1 MPPSIAIPTSLES
14 PFRPGEVALVGA
26 GPGDPRLL
34 TLRAWSLLMQAD
46 AVVYDRLI
54 SPELLS
60 LIPLTCAR
68 HYVGKASG
76 CHSLP
81 QEQIN
86 ELLADLAD
94 QGQRVVRL
102 KGGDP
107 FIFGRGAEELE
118 YLLQRGVDCQ
128 VVPGITAASGCSA
141 YAGIPLTHRD
151 LVNSCRFITGHLQRD
166 GELSLPWSSLADSS
180 QTLVF
185 YMGLSN
191 LGIIAQR
198 LIEAGMSADTPAA
211 LISNG
216 TRPDQHVARGKLH
229 QLPTLAL
236 DCPPGIPTL
245 TVIGTV
251 VDLFGAEQLEYPAR
265 LYPAQALQRHAKVA
279 I

>member
-1 MPPSIAIPTSLES
+1 
-14 PFRPGEVALVGA
+14 
-26 GPGDPRLL
+26 
-34 TLRAWSLLMQAD
+34 
-46 AVVYDRLI
+46 
-54 SPELLS
+54 
-60 LIPLTCAR
+60 
-68 HYVGKASG
+68 
-76 CHSLP
+76 
-81 QEQIN
+81 
-86 ELLADLAD
+86 
-94 QGQRVVRL
+94 
-102 KGGDP
+102 
-107 FIFGRGAEELE
+107 
-118 YLLQRGVDCQ
+118 
-128 VVPGITAASGCSA
+128 
-141 YAGIPLTHRD
+141 
-151 LVNSCRFITGHLQRD
+151 
-166 GELSLPWSSLADSS
+166 LSLPWSSLADSS

-198 LIEAGMSADTPAA
+198 LIEAGLPADTPAA

-251 VDLFGAEQLEYPAR
+251 VDLFAAEQLEYPAR